1 MGSAILTECFLS
13 VAETVLVWIKIVI
26 HRQTGK
32 AGFQVKKKK
41 ERKTPTVAEQWP
53 MWPSPFREW
62 EGEEVSCLSTAPLLP
77 GPLKK
82 PQLKKEEKWLLMSHV
97 KEMWAALFEYHKQRC
112 CGKRRVWGQGFL
124 AQSPLPFPCVLWSL
138 SHLALT
144 PTCTRQAATQSNS
157 SHSQDIIHL
166 LFSTQLSLEQH
177 GFELCGSTYTRIF
190 FSPINM
196 YCGTTPRE
204 IGWVQQYKGQVIR
217 SYADFPV

>member
-1 MGSAILTECFLS
+1 MRRNGLF
-13 VAETVLVWIKIVI
+13 
-26 HRQTGK
+26 
-32 AGFQVKKKK
+32 
-41 ERKTPTVAEQWP
+41 
-53 MWPSPFREW
+53 
-62 EGEEVSCLSTAPLLP
+62 
-77 GPLKK
+77 
-82 PQLKKEEKWLLMSHV
+82 LMSHV

-190 FSPINM
+190 FSPNK
-196 YCGTTPRE
+196 YVLWYYTTWDWLSPPIQRA
-204 IGWVQQYKGQVIR
+204 GYKVTCR
-217 SYADFPV
+217 FPSVRRVSAQTPVLVKSHF